1 MIHVSKKIAGVLGV
15 SGLLMLCAY
24 LYWKPIPIVPD
35 PKLGAVDIVKVRNA
49 EGEWVL
55 LEDYDEARILNYLAT
70 CKERR
75 ILEDVGAYSLDDADV
90 MLLVFTGDSLK
101 QVVLGDVNYVSSGKS
116 NQRKHEILDADN
128 VRQNLLKLL
137 RDGTAP

>member
-1 MIHVSKKIAGVLGV
+1 MFRVSKKITGVLVVG
-15 SGLLMLCAY
+15 GLLVVSAY
-24 LYWKPIPIVPD
+24 LYWKPVPIVPD

-49 EGEWVL
+49 EGELVL

-116 NQRKHEILDADN
+116 NTRKHEILDADN

>member
-1 MIHVSKKIAGVLGV
+1 MVHVSKRIAGVLGI
-15 SGLLMLCAY
+15 SGLLVLCTY

-49 EGEWVL
+49 EGELVL
-55 LEDYDEARILNYLAT
+55 LEEYDEACCILNYLAT

-90 MLLVFTGDSLK
+90 IFLCL
-101 QVVLGDVNYVSSGKS
+101 QVIRSSKWCW
-116 NQRKHEILDADN
+116 EM
-128 VRQNLLKLL
+128 
-137 RDGTAP
+137 

>member
-1 MIHVSKKIAGVLGV
+1 MVHVSKRIAGVLGI
-15 SGLLMLCAY
+15 SGLLVLCTY

-49 EGEWVL
+49 EGELVL
-55 LEDYDEARILNYLAT
+55 LEEYDEACCILNYLAT

-116 NQRKHEILDADN
+116 NKRKHEILDADD
-128 VRQNLLKLL
+128 VRQNLFALL
-137 RDGTAP
+137 Q